1 MMICCWVSLY
11 IAPNGYKFAN
21 LKAQKD
27 KLKGLRMTQVL
38 VTGAKGMMGTDLCRI
53 LEEREYQVTATDIE
67 EMDVRDRNLV
77 KDTVK
82 EVNPDI
88 VFHLAALTN
97 VDDCEKNPDESFLT
111 NTIGTQNVALA
122 CLSTGATMVY
132 ISTISVF
139 DGQKCEPYTEFDQP
153 NPQSWY
159 SRSKYQG
166 ELIVEKLL
174 TKYYIARA
182 GWMFGGGPEDK
193 KFVAKIIELA
203 EERDA
208 LSVVEDKFGSPTYTK
223 DISRSVERITH
234 TGLYGTYH
242 MVNTGGYCNRYTFA
256 QKILEFSGNTTCDIL
271 PVSSA
276 AFPLPAPR
284 PRMEAARN
292 YNLELRGY
300 DWMQPWQNALKEYI
314 ETTLITA

>member
-1 MMICCWVSLY
+1 
-11 IAPNGYKFAN
+11 
-21 LKAQKD
+21 
-27 KLKGLRMTQVL
+27 MTQVL

-53 LEEREYQVTATDIE
+53 LQDKGYDLTATDIE
-67 EMDVRDRNLV
+67 EMDIRDRDLV
-77 KDTVK
+77 QRTVK
-82 EVNPDI
+82 EVNPSI

-97 VDDCEKNPDESFLT
+97 VDECEKYPDESFLT

-122 CLSTGATMVY
+122 SLANDATMVY

-139 DGQKCEPYTEFDQP
+139 DGTKCEPYTEFDSP
-153 NPQSWY
+153 NPISWY

-193 KFVAKIIELA
+193 KFVAKIVDLA
-203 EERDA
+203 RDRDI
-208 LSVVEDKFGSPTYTK
+208 LSIVDDKFGSPTYTK
-223 DISRSVERITH
+223 HIARGVEKLTH

-242 MVNTGGYCNRYTFA
+242 MVNTGGYCNRYQFA
-256 QKILEFSGNTTCDIL
+256 QKILEYSRISGCEL
-271 PVSSA
+271 QPVNSA
-276 AFPLPAPR
+276 SFPLPAPR

-292 YNLELRGY
+292 YNLELRGLN
-300 DWMQPWQNALKEYI
+300 WMDPWQAALKEYI
-314 ETTLITA
+314 ETTLIAV